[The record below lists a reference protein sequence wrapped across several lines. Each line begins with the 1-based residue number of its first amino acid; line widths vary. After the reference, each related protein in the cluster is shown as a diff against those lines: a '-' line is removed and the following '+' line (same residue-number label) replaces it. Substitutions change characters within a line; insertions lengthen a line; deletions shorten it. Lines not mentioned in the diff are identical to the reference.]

1 MKAIYQCVKAGN
13 LIDGGL
19 ILRGVAKDLISAGAE
34 LIIFGCTEVS
44 LVLKEGDVQAPVL
57 DPLQVLAEE
66 AVAEAL
72 PKEHV

>member
-19 ILRGVAKDLISAGAE
+19 ILRSIAKDLISSGAE
-34 LIIFGCTEVS
+34 LIICGCTEVS

-57 DPLQVLAEE
+57 DPLQILAEE
-66 AVAEAL
+66 AVAEAIST
-72 PKEHV
+72 EHQ